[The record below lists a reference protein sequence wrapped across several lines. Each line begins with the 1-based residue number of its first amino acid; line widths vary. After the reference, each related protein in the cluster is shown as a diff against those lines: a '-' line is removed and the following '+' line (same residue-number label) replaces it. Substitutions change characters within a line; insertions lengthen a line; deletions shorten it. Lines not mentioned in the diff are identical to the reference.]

1 MKKIDLHTHTVT
13 SVSDTPFEFNLS
25 KVVEYV
31 DKLEISALA
40 ITNHNLFDEQ
50 QYFQISQALDI
61 PVFPG
66 IEIDLEGGHILVITE
81 INDFEISNF
90 NLKCKQVSDLIQT
103 AEDDI
108 SLSEF
113 KAIFQ
118 DLGKYLLIPH
128 FDKKPSIKSEVI
140 EELRPNIY
148 AGEVASIPKFK
159 RAFKDTENLV
169 PVLFSDI
176 RFKEELENFPTR
188 QTYIDLET
196 ITLAGLKSCLAD
208 RSKIALSEN
217 SGNDFFQ
224 ATDDGLE
231 LSTGLNIILGQRSS
245 GKTVTL
251 DKIASSSG
259 NAKYIKQFS
268 LLNKDEEKFNE
279 TNQNRLS
286 LVYDDYLGEFKK
298 VVEKTLRIDR
308 NQNHLEVENYF
319 DSLKKFA
326 RENEKKDLYSKCKLF
341 EENSY
346 ITEDISNLD
355 KLIKSVITLIENSEY
370 EDVISKY
377 VSTNNLRKLALELI
391 DTAEKSI
398 VENSQKDWVN
408 TVITD
413 VKRELRIKTTGSY
426 VEDIDLNKIALDEVR
441 IEKFSDVVSSLK
453 VDKEIH
459 LENLGKFSI
468 KTSTKKIQSAT
479 DLQKI
484 GKDKKPYSRA
494 FAQYATSPYE
504 FLLQL
509 RELGVEDANLFKFFV
524 KIESITFNKDG
535 FKVSGGERSEFN
547 LIHEIQDATKYD
559 ILLIDEPE
567 SSFDNNFLNK
577 EINTIIK
584 GISSLMPVVVVT
596 HNSTVGASIKPNYIA
611 ITEKKLESDRFVYRI
626 YTGYP
631 SDKELKSSDG
641 TSIKNFEA
649 LLNCLEAGIT
659 AYNDRKEKTYEILK
673 D

>member
-13 SVSDTPFEFNLS
+13 SVSDAPFEFSLS
-25 KVVEYV
+25 KIVEYV

-40 ITNHNLFDEQ
+40 ITNHNLFDER

-66 IEIDLEGGHILVITE
+66 IEVDLEGGHILVITE

-90 NLKCKQVSDLIQT
+90 NLKCKQVSALIQT

-108 SLSEF
+108 SLSQF
-113 KAIFQ
+113 KDIFQ

-128 FDKKPSIKSEVI
+128 YDKKPSIKSEVI
-140 EELRPNIY
+140 KELQPYIY
-148 AGEVASIPKFK
+148 AGEVASIPKFR
-159 RAFKDTENLV
+159 RAYKDNANLV

-188 QTYIDLET
+188 QTYIDLEI

-208 RSKIALSEN
+208 RSKIALSEK

-224 ATDDGLE
+224 ATDDGLK

-259 NAKYIKQFS
+259 NAKYIQQFS

-286 LVYDDYLGEFKK
+286 LTYDDYLGEFKK

-308 NQNHLEVENYF
+308 DQNHLEVENYL

-326 RENEKKDLYSKCKLF
+326 SENEKKDLYSKCKLF
-341 EENSY
+341 EESSY

-370 EDVISKY
+370 ENVISKY
-377 VSTNNLRKLALELI
+377 VSTTNLRKLALELI

-398 VENSQKDWVN
+398 VENSEKNWVN
-408 TVITD
+408 TVVTD
-413 VKRELRIKTTGSY
+413 IKRELRIKTTGSY

-453 VDKEIH
+453 VDREIH

-494 FAQYATSPYE
+494 FAKYSCPYE
-504 FLLQL
+504 FLLEL

-524 KIESITFNKDG
+524 KIESVTFNKDG

-584 GISSLMPVVVVT
+584 DISSLMPVVVVT
-596 HNSTVGASIKPNYIA
+596 HNSTVGASIKPNYLA
-611 ITEKKLESDRFVYRI
+611 ITEKKLENDKFVYRT

-641 TSIKNFEA
+641 KSIKNFEV
-649 LLNCLEAGIT
+649 LLNCLEAGIN

>member
-66 IEIDLEGGHILVITE
+66 IEVDLEGGHILVITE

-140 EELRPNIY
+140 AELQPYIY
-148 AGEVASIPKFK
+148 AGEVASIPKFR
-159 RAFKDTENLV
+159 RAYKDTENLV

-196 ITLAGLKSCLAD
+196 ITLAGLKSCLED

-224 ATDDGLE
+224 ATDDGLK

-245 GKTVTL
+245 GKTITL

-279 TNQNRLS
+279 ANQNRLS
-286 LVYDDYLGEFKK
+286 LAYDDYLGEFKK

-308 NQNHLEVENYF
+308 DQNHLEVEKYL

-341 EENSY
+341 EEDSY

-370 EDVISKY
+370 ENVITKY
-377 VSTNNLRKLALELI
+377 VSTSNLRKLALELI

-408 TVITD
+408 TIVTD

-453 VDKEIH
+453 VDREIH

-484 GKDKKPYSRA
+484 GKDKKPYSKA
-494 FAQYATSPYE
+494 FAHYTISPYE
-504 FLLQL
+504 YLLQL

-524 KIESITFNKDG
+524 KIESLTFNQDG

-584 GISSLMPVVVVT
+584 HISSLMPVVVVT
-596 HNSTVGASIKPNYIA
+596 HNSTVGASIKPNYLA
-611 ITEKKLESDRFVYRI
+611 ITEKKLEGDSFVYRT

-631 SDKELKSSDG
+631 SDKNLTSSDG
-641 TSIKNFEA
+641 TTIKNFEA
-649 LLNCLEAGIT
+649 LLNCLEAGVS